1 MAEHSKEGWL
11 NWLAITTIIFS
22 ACATLS
28 TFRGGGFSTK
38 AILAQTNAANMWAY
52 FQAKS
57 VKQHG
62 YELQQDVL
70 ELQLPS
76 LTGEQAVA
84 YKVKIA
90 EYQSEIERYDGEKA
104 EAMKNAQDFE
114 KTRAEH
120 QVTSSSFGLA
130 VVFLQVAIML
140 SALAALLKKKI
151 IWYGGVAVGV
161 VGLWWFADGVWHI
174 FA

>member
-1 MAEHSKEGWL
+1 MADDMKAGWL

-38 AILAQTNAANMWAY
+38 SILAQTNAANMWAY

-62 YELQQDVL
+62 YELQKDVL
-70 ELQLPS
+70 ELQLKTLS
-76 LTGEQAVA
+76 GELAED
-84 YKVKIA
+84 YKAKIA
-90 EYQSEIERYDGEKA
+90 DYQKEIERYDKEKG
-104 EAMKNAQDFE
+104 EAMAKAQDFE
-114 KTRAEH
+114 KIRGEYQA
-120 QVTSSSFGLA
+120 TSGSFGLA

-140 SALAALLKKKI
+140 SALAALLKKPP
-151 IWYGGVAVGV
+151 IWYIGIASGTI
-161 VGLWWFADGVWHI
+161 GLWWFVDAIWHI
-174 FA
+174 FS